1 MLRVEGIQS
10 INWNAPDPAAA
21 VRFYTEVLGGQVRAR
36 HQVRGVDVVRV
47 RLGDLGI
54 GLFDAAAG
62 PAEGVPHHT
71 LRMAWPADQ
80 SGATAALQT
89 AGVPV
94 EDVRVHGDGPGFSLY
109 VTDPLGN
116 RLELSWDPPAGTT
129 G

>member
-21 VRFYTEVLGGQVRAR
+21 VRFYTEVLGAQVRAR

-47 RLGDLGI
+47 RLGGLGI

-71 LRMAWPADQ
+71 LRMAWPGDQ
-80 SGATAALQT
+80 AGPPRLWRRPGCPSRTYGCTATGRASRSTSRTRSA
-89 AGVPV
+89 
-94 EDVRVHGDGPGFSLY
+94 
-109 VTDPLGN
+109 
-116 RLELSWDPPAGTT
+116 T
-129 G
+129 GWS